1 MRRLVAVV
9 LVAVFVGAACSSDE
23 SIAVQ
28 ARFIDVGDLAEMAPV
43 HYADIRV
50 GQVTDIRLSGT
61 EALVSMS
68 IDRDANVPGDVT
80 ARIRRTS
87 VLGERIV
94 DLVPGAHVTA
104 ESPALED
111 GATIADTEV
120 RPDLENF
127 VVEGSEI
134 FGVISASEIA
144 TMVDEGAKGFGDR
157 GEKLASILTNLR
169 DITGAYKGRTE
180 DIEQLVRSLDR
191 FNSTMARESGAH
203 RRAVQN
209 TSRAIEVLAQESDR
223 LERALVGLERLAR
236 GSRGILE
243 AHADEMDR
251 FFDQMNVIVGTL
263 ADEQRS
269 LALLL
274 KHAPG
279 HNRNTQLVEYD
290 EFNQVIQEFVICGM
304 TDNPKDPARRCRG
317 SH

>member
-1 MRRLVAVV
+1 MRRSIAILLVAVS
-9 LVAVFVGAACSSDE
+9 VGAACSSDE
-23 SIAVQ
+23 TVAVQ

-50 GQVTDIRLSGT
+50 GEVTDIRLQGT

-68 IDRDANVPGDVT
+68 IDRGANVPGDIT

-87 VLGERIV
+87 VLGERII
-94 DLVPGAHVTA
+94 DLVPAEGVTSD
-104 ESPALED
+104 SPALED
-111 GATIADTEV
+111 GTTIADTEV

-127 VVEGSEI
+127 VIEGSEI

-144 TMVDEGAKGFGDR
+144 TMVDEGAQGFGGR
-157 GEKLASILTNLR
+157 GKKLASILTNLR
-169 DITGAYKGRTE
+169 DITDAYKGRTK
-180 DIEQLVRSLDR
+180 DIEELVKSLDR
-191 FNSTMARESGAH
+191 FNGTMARNADAH
-203 RRAVQN
+203 RKAVQN
-209 TSRAIEVLAQESDR
+209 TSRAIEVLAEESDR
-223 LERALVGLERLAR
+223 LERALGGLARLAR

-243 AHADEMDR
+243 AHVDEMDR
-251 FFDQMNVIVGTL
+251 FFDQMHVITATL
-263 ADEQRS
+263 ADQQES

-290 EFNQVIQEFVICGM
+290 EFNQVIQEFVICGIN
-304 TDNPKDPARRCRG
+304 DNPNDPARRCRG

>member
-1 MRRLVAVV
+1 MRRLAVALLAAV
-9 LVAVFVGAACSSDE
+9 LVGAGCSSDPAI
-23 SIAVQ
+23 SVQ
-28 ARFIDVGDLAEMAPV
+28 ARFSDVGDLAEMAPV

-50 GQVTDIRLSGT
+50 GEVTDIRLSGT
-61 EALVSMS
+61 EALVSIS
-68 IDRDANVPGDVT
+68 IDREANVPSDIT

-87 VLGERIV
+87 VLGERII
-94 DLVPGAHVTA
+94 DLVPDEDVTA
-104 ESPALED
+104 ESPSLKD
-111 GATIADTEV
+111 GTTIADTEV

-127 VVEGSEI
+127 VVEGSEV
-134 FGVISASEIA
+134 FGVIGASEIA

-157 GEKLASILTNLR
+157 GEKLATILTNFR
-169 DITGAYKGRTE
+169 DITGAYKGRTA
-180 DIEQLVRSLDR
+180 DIEELVKSLDR
-191 FNSTMARESGAH
+191 FNSTMAAEAGAH
-203 RRAVQN
+203 RNAVQN

-223 LERALVGLERLAR
+223 LERALAGLARLAH

-243 AHADEMDR
+243 AHSDEMDR

-263 ADEQRS
+263 ADQQRS

-304 TDNPKDPARRCRG
+304 NDNPRDPARRCRG

>member
-1 MRRLVAVV
+1 MRRLIAIL
-9 LVAVFVGAACSSDE
+9 LVAVSVGAACSSDE
-23 SIAVQ
+23 TIAVQ
-28 ARFIDVGDLAEMAPV
+28 ARFFDVGDLAEMAPV

-50 GQVTDIRLSGT
+50 GEVTDITLRGT

-68 IDRDANVPGDVT
+68 IDRAANVPRDIT

-87 VLGERIV
+87 VLGERII
-94 DLVPGAHVTA
+94 DLVPAEGVTSD
-104 ESPALED
+104 SPALED
-111 GATIADTEV
+111 GTTIADTEV

-127 VVEGSEI
+127 VIEGSEV

-144 TMVDEGAKGFGDR
+144 TMVDEGAKGFGGR

-169 DITGAYKGRTE
+169 DITDAYKGRTK
-180 DIEQLVRSLDR
+180 DIEELVKSLDR
-191 FNSTMARESGAH
+191 FNSTMARDADAH
-203 RRAVQN
+203 RKALQN
-209 TSRAIEVLAQESDR
+209 TSRAIEVLADESDR
-223 LERALVGLERLAR
+223 LERALAGLARLAR

-243 AHADEMDR
+243 AHVDEMDR
-251 FFDQMNVIVGTL
+251 FFDQMHVITATL
-263 ADEQRS
+263 ADQQES

-290 EFNQVIQEFVICGM
+290 EFNQVIQEFVICGIN
-304 TDNPKDPARRCRG
+304 DNPNDPARRCGG